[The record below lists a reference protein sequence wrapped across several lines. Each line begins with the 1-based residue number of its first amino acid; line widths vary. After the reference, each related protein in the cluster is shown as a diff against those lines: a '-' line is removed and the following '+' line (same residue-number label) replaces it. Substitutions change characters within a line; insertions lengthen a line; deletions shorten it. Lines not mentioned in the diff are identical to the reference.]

1 MWLTWLLTV
10 AALTTSASAISAFV
24 RPAAISA
31 STSASRGVSSS
42 GSPGAAVVAGSS
54 PASTAPSI
62 PAVRVRVPVVPHG
75 VLSHSPAKNASSAAV
90 TASPSPVSAGCGSLN
105 STEASTA
112 TSEKG
117 ANRRTTRGGGGGV
130 TTHTVCRLAG
140 GVIAARVDPSPPV
153 GGEAGSAR
161 APMTEGAGDPILW
174 SMLTNSLEAAAVAR
188 SAAPAPPDAAPAAA
202 AIAARGVRKAYGG
215 VQALAGVDLTV
226 RRGELLALLGP
237 NGAGKTTLLEI
248 LEGHRRADAGEVSV
262 LGHDPALR
270 ERALRERTG
279 IVLQEEGLDPNLDV
293 REAVELYGAA
303 YPAPRP
309 AGEVLEL
316 VGLADRA
323 DARAATLSGGQRRR
337 LDLALGIAGDPE
349 LIFLDEPTT
358 GFDPGARR
366 RSWELIRRL
375 REMGKTILLTTH
387 YMEEAQVLADR
398 VVVLS
403 GGRVIAEGTPD
414 TLGGGGESI
423 VSYRENGRIVR
434 FTTTTPTMDLAP
446 ILTASAERGEELEG
460 LTVTRPSLEDVYLE
474 LTEDRS

>member
-1 MWLTWLLTV
+1 
-10 AALTTSASAISAFV
+10 
-24 RPAAISA
+24 
-31 STSASRGVSSS
+31 
-42 GSPGAAVVAGSS
+42 
-54 PASTAPSI
+54 
-62 PAVRVRVPVVPHG
+62 
-75 VLSHSPAKNASSAAV
+75 
-90 TASPSPVSAGCGSLN
+90 
-105 STEASTA
+105 
-112 TSEKG
+112 
-117 ANRRTTRGGGGGV
+117 
-130 TTHTVCRLAG
+130 
-140 GVIAARVDPSPPV
+140 
-153 GGEAGSAR
+153 
-161 APMTEGAGDPILW
+161 MTEGAGDPILW

-323 DARAATLSGGQRRR
+323 DARAATVSGGQRRR

-398 VVVLS
+398 VVVLA
-403 GGRVIAEGTPD
+403 GGRVVAEGTPD
-414 TLGGGGESI
+414 SLSAAAGEAI
-423 VSYRENGRIVR
+423 VSFRSGGVTER
-434 FTTTTPTMDLAP
+434 FHTATPTAALLPLLRA
-446 ILTASAERGEELEG
+446 AVERGEELEA
-460 LTVTRPSLEDVYLE
+460 LTVARPSLEDVYLQ
-474 LTEDRS
+474 LTEEPA